1 MSLRFLIIIPAH
13 NEEEFLPYCLSSL
26 EEQSYRDFK
35 VVVVND
41 GSLDGTSKV
50 AQEFSKKDSRF
61 FTLDLPSSKHEPGAK
76 VVRTFYKGFKS
87 TNSKEFDVLCKFDAD
102 IIFPRDYLEQIRQL
116 YLSDPLIGM
125 ASGLVRITDGSLDLS
140 KLMDFEK
147 ESSKWKYE
155 NLSDPSHVRGPIK
168 SYRRECFEAMSGI
181 RPTLGWDNIDGLLAQ
196 KAGYQVKTIKSLWVK
211 HLRPTAERY
220 EKQKAQK
227 LGRYFY
233 NLGLSFPLAVISG
246 AKASMR
252 SGGLPHFF
260 TLLSSF
266 LRSNGQREISKE
278 EIKYIRQLRWKQFF
292 NKLKW

>member
-1 MSLRFLIIIPAH
+1 MSLKFLIIIPAH
-13 NEEEFLPYCLSSL
+13 NEEEFLPYCLLSL
-26 EEQSYRDFK
+26 EEQSYRDFN

-41 GSLDGTSKV
+41 GSLDGTSQV
-50 AQEFSKKDSRF
+50 AHEFAKKDSRF
-61 FTLDLPSSKHEPGAK
+61 FALDLPSSKHEPGAK
-76 VVRTFYKGFKS
+76 VVRSFYKGLES
-87 TNSKEFDVLCKFDAD
+87 TDSKEFDVLCKFDAD
-102 IIFPRDYLEQIRQL
+102 IVFPRDYLNEIRQL
-116 YLSDPLIGM
+116 YQSDHSIGM
-125 ASGLVRITDGSLDLS
+125 ASGLVRITEGAIDLS
-140 KLMDFEK
+140 KIMDFEK
-147 ESSKWKYE
+147 ESSGWKYE

-168 SYRRECFEAMSGI
+168 SYLRECFEAMGGI

-196 KAGYQVKTIKSLWVK
+196 KNGYQVKTIKSLWVK

-246 AKASMR
+246 AKASIR

-260 TLLSSF
+260 TLLGAF
-266 LRSNGQREISKE
+266 LKSKGQREITAE